1 MGISARGLEVYRRSG
16 LYKNETREREWVQIV
31 VRVTST
37 LAVSS
42 SPAVTIVAEGLSL
55 SVIAVTSLANFHG
68 APRVETFHDPRNN
81 KQTLVIVSNGSS
93 K

>member
-1 MGISARGLEVYRRSG
+1 MGSDVE
-16 LYKNETREREWVQIV
+16 IV
-31 VRVTST
+31 VQVTST

-55 SVIAVTSLANFHG
+55 SVIAVTSLANRCG
-68 APRVETFHDPRNN
+68 RPGELNRFHDPKHN
-81 KQTLVIVSNGSS
+81 KQTLVILSDGSS